1 MTGFL
6 SFSTDM
12 KDFTLV
18 FLVRI
23 FLWLNNS
30 QNVPL
35 AEFMYLVYHVHTC
48 HVTVT
53 IVTQVF
59 VVVLVLHILS
69 VNSRC

>member
-1 MTGFL
+1 MA
-6 SFSTDM
+6 
-12 KDFTLV
+12 V
-18 FLVRI
+18 Q
-23 FLWLNNS
+23 LNNS

-59 VVVLVLHILS
+59 VVVLVFHILS